1 VEQLLAT
8 KLYIPHTRPEL
19 VSRLRLTE
27 KLNDGLYRKLTL
39 VSAPA
44 GFGKTTLLSEWVQS
58 ICKSDPLVAIAW
70 LTLDDGDNDH
80 VRFLTYFIAALN
92 QAVGIETA
100 IGKGSLS
107 MLQSLQPP
115 PIETILTPLINEIA
129 NIPNR
134 ILLVLDDYHLI
145 EAQPIHEILIFL
157 LENIPPPMHLVIAT
171 REDLNLP
178 LARLR
183 AREQLTEIRAADL
196 RFKSTEVT
204 KFLNQIMGLSL
215 SVENI
220 AALERRTEGWIAGLQ
235 LAAISIRGHDNVT
248 SRIKSFTGSHR
259 FVLDYLIAEVLE
271 QQSEKVQTFLLQT
284 SILNRLT
291 GPLCDAVC
299 FENTETTTGQ
309 ENSQATLEILERAN
323 LFIVPLDDERR
334 WFRYHHLFADL
345 LRQRLHQTQP
355 EQVTTLHTR
364 ASKWYEQNGL
374 VDEAIDYA
382 LSAED
387 IERGVHLIEQHVDT
401 MWAHGEYAKLRRW
414 LEGLPDELV
423 LSRPQL
429 SIFRAWELFA
439 SGRPDTAERF
449 LQAAELAYDRD
460 TEQVSEVESQ
470 SQDQISKSNGL
481 RVRGRAAAIQ
491 AWIVAYRRDNIPGLI
506 QHLRQALEYLPDQDL
521 QWRVAVATTLGDTHA
536 YSGDLLAAYQARL
549 EALKACEAAGNN
561 YLYIY
566 NSAKLAL
573 NLNVQGQLLQALE
586 LCQQRV
592 HFANECG
599 MSHTAVVGWLLA
611 IMGDVLAET
620 NDLNEAFDLAKKSL
634 KLTERSGDV
643 NMLGWSCLCM
653 TKVLF
658 SKGKMTDAEEIVL
671 KLEKI
676 AHESIVPTWIMGMNA
691 AWHSRIWLA
700 QDKLEAASQWVEERG
715 LDPDKE
721 PTHMSGY
728 EYVAL
733 ARILITQGR
742 MDETK
747 RLLNLILEAAEVG
760 GYIMREIEVMILQAL
775 AYQAEGNTTAAMKNL
790 EHAFN
795 IAEPRGFYRIFVDE
809 GPSMAPLL
817 YEALERNISQN
828 YVKRLLQAFPID
840 ESEQLDSSKAQSTGF
855 DYIEPLSDREIEVL
869 QLISE
874 GLSNAIIASRLFL
887 SLGTVKTHAR
897 NIYGKL
903 GVHNRTEAVAR
914 ARVLGILSST

>member
-1 VEQLLAT
+1 VEQLLTT

-27 KLNDGLYRKLTL
+27 KLNDGLNHKLTL

-44 GFGKTTLLSEWVQS
+44 GFGKTTLISEWVQTV
-58 ICKSDPLVAIAW
+58 CESDPLVSTAW

-92 QAVGIETA
+92 QAVGIETS
-100 IGKGSLS
+100 IRKGSLS
-107 MLQSLQPP
+107 MLQSLQSP
-115 PIETILTPLINEIA
+115 PIEAILTPIINEIA
-129 NIPNR
+129 NIPNK

-145 EAQPIHEILIFL
+145 AAQSIHEILSFL
-157 LENIPPPMHLVIAT
+157 LENIPPQMHLVIAT
-171 REDLNLP
+171 REDLQLP

-183 AREQLTEIRAADL
+183 ARGQLSEIRAADL
-196 RFKSTEVT
+196 RFTSTEVAE
-204 KFLNQIMGLSL
+204 FLNQIMGLSL
-215 SVENI
+215 SVDNI

-235 LAAISIRGHDNVT
+235 LAAISIRGHDDAT

-259 FVLDYLIAEVLE
+259 FVLDYLIAEVLD

-291 GPLCDAVC
+291 GSLCDAVC
-299 FENTETTTGQ
+299 FENTEMATGLG
-309 ENSQATLEILERAN
+309 NSQATLEVLERAN
-323 LFIVPLDDERR
+323 LFIVPLDDERS

-345 LRQRLHQTQP
+345 LHQRLRQSQP
-355 EQVTTLHTR
+355 EWVPKLHTR

-374 VDEAIDYA
+374 IDEAIDHA

-414 LEGLPDELV
+414 LEGLPDEMV

-439 SGRPDTAERF
+439 SGRPDTVERF
-449 LQAAELAYDRD
+449 LQAAELAYARD
-460 TEQVSEVESQ
+460 TEQVSEVKSQ
-470 SQDQISKSNGL
+470 SRDQISKSSGL

-491 AWIVAYRRDNIPGLI
+491 AWIAAYRRDNISGLI
-506 QHLRQALEYLPDQDL
+506 QHLREALEYLPDQDL
-521 QWRVAVATTLGDTHA
+521 QWRVAVATTLGDSHA

-592 HFANECG
+592 RFANECG
-599 MSHTAVVGWLLA
+599 MSQTAVVGWLLA

-620 NDLNEAFDLAKKSL
+620 NELNEAFDLAKKSL
-634 KLTERSGDV
+634 KLTERGGDV
-643 NMLGWSCLCM
+643 SMLGWSCLCM

-658 SKGKMTDAEEIVL
+658 SKGEMTDAEEIVL
-671 KLEKI
+671 KLEKV

-700 QDKLEAASQWVEERG
+700 QGNLEAASQWVEECG
-715 LDPDKE
+715 LDPDGE

-733 ARILITQGR
+733 ARILIAQGR

-760 GYIMREIEVMILQAL
+760 RYIMREIEVRILQAL
-775 AYQAEGNTTAAMKNL
+775 AYQAEGEITEAVKNL

-795 IAEPRGFYRIFVDE
+795 IAEPRGFYRIFVNE

-817 YEALERNISQN
+817 YEALDRNIFQD

-840 ESEQLDSSKAQSTGF
+840 ESEQIDPTETQNVESG
-855 DYIEPLSDREIEVL
+855 YIEPLSDREIEVL
-869 QLISE
+869 QLIAE
-874 GLSNAIIASRLFL
+874 GMSNAKIASRLVL
-887 SLGTVKTHAR
+887 SLDTVKTHAR
-897 NIYGKL
+897 NIYSKL

-914 ARVLGILSST
+914 ARILGILTST

>member
-1 VEQLLAT
+1 MEQLLAT
-8 KLYIPHTRPEL
+8 KLYIPHSRPEL

-27 KLNDGLYRKLTL
+27 KLNDGLHRKLTL

-44 GFGKTTLLSEWVQS
+44 GFGKTTMLSEWVQA
-58 ICKSDPLVAIAW
+58 IGKTNPLVAIAW
-70 LTLDDGDNDH
+70 LTLDGGDNDY

-92 QAVGIETA
+92 QAAGIETS

-129 NIPNR
+129 NLSNR

-196 RFKSTEVT
+196 RFTSTEVT
-204 KFLNQIMGLSL
+204 EFLNQIMGLSL

-235 LAAISIRGHDNVT
+235 LAAISIRGHDDAT

-284 SILNRLT
+284 SILKRLT

-299 FENTETTTGQ
+299 FGNTETTTGQ
-309 ENSQATLEILERAN
+309 ENSQVTLEILERAN

-355 EQVTTLHTR
+355 ERVPTLHTR
-364 ASKWYEQNGL
+364 ASKWYERNGL
-374 VDEAIDYA
+374 IDEAIDHA
-382 LSAED
+382 LNAED
-387 IERGVHLIEQHVDT
+387 IERGVQLIEQHIDT
-401 MWAHGEYAKLRRW
+401 IWAHGEYAKLRRW

-429 SIFRAWELFA
+429 SIFRAWDLFA
-439 SGRPDTAERF
+439 GGWLDAGERF
-449 LQAAELAYDRD
+449 LQAAELAYDLD
-460 TEQVSEVESQ
+460 TEQVSETESQ
-470 SQDQISKSNGL
+470 SQDQIFKSSRQG
-481 RVRGRAAAIQ
+481 VRGRAAAIQ
-491 AWIVAYRRDNIPGLI
+491 AWMAAYRHHNISGLI

-521 QWRVAVATTLGDTHA
+521 HWRSAVAITLADTYA
-536 YSGDLLAAYQARL
+536 FNGDLQAAYQARL
-549 EALKACEAAGNN
+549 EALKICEAANNN
-561 YLYIY
+561 YLYMY
-566 NSAKLAL
+566 NSAKMAL
-573 NLNVQGQLLQALE
+573 NLKYQGRLLQVQE
-586 LCQQRV
+586 LCQQRIR
-592 HFANECG
+592 FANECG
-599 MSHTAVVGWLLA
+599 MSQTAVVGWLLA

-620 NDLNEAFDLAKKSL
+620 NDLDGAFDLAKNSL
-634 KLTERSGDV
+634 KLTEHGGDV
-643 NMLGWSCLCM
+643 SMLGWSYLCL
-653 TKVLF
+653 TRVLF
-658 SKGKMTDAEEIVL
+658 SKGDMTGAEEIVL
-671 KLEKI
+671 KLEKL
-676 AHESIVPTWIMGMNA
+676 AHETIVPAWIVDMNA

-700 QDKLEAASQWVEERG
+700 QGNLEAASQWVEERG
-715 LDPDKE
+715 LDPCEE
-721 PTHMSGY
+721 PTHMSGF

-733 ARILITQGR
+733 ARILIAQRR
-742 MDETK
+742 MNETT
-747 RLLNLILEAAEVG
+747 RLLQCMLEVAEEG
-760 GYIMREIEVMILQAL
+760 GDIMRVIEILILQAL
-775 AYQAEGNTTAAMKNL
+775 AFQAEVDTTRAMTTL
-790 EHAFN
+790 EQALT
-795 IAEPRGFYRIFVDE
+795 IAEQMGFYRIFMDE
-809 GPSMAPLL
+809 GASMAPLL
-817 YEALERNISQN
+817 YEALERDIAPD
-828 YVKRLLQAFPID
+828 YVNRLLQAFPID
-840 ESEQLDSSKAQSTGF
+840 ESEQIDLVEPQNAESG
-855 DYIEPLSDREIEVL
+855 YIEPLSEREIEVL
-869 QLISE
+869 QLIAE
-874 GLSNAIIASRLFL
+874 GLTNSEIASRLVL

>member
-27 KLNDGLYRKLTL
+27 KLNDGLHRKLTL

-44 GFGKTTLLSEWVQS
+44 GFGKTTLISEWVQAVA
-58 ICKSDPLVAIAW
+58 KSDPLVAIAW

-92 QAVGIETA
+92 QAVGIETS

-107 MLQSLQPP
+107 MLQALQPP

-129 NIPNR
+129 SIPNK

-145 EAQPIHEILIFL
+145 ATQPINKILSFL
-157 LENIPPPMHLVIAT
+157 LENLPPQMHLVIAT

-183 AREQLTEIRAADL
+183 AREQLTAIRAAEL
-196 RFKSTEVT
+196 RFTSTEVT
-204 KFLNQIMGLSL
+204 EFLNQIMGLSL

-235 LAAISIRGHDNVT
+235 LAAISIRGHDDAT
-248 SRIKSFTGSHR
+248 SRVKSFTGSHR
-259 FVLDYLIAEVLE
+259 FVLDYLISEVLE
-271 QQSEKVQTFLLQT
+271 QQSEKVQSFLLQT

-291 GPLCDAVC
+291 GSLCDAVC
-299 FENTETTTGQ
+299 FENPETTTGQ
-309 ENSQATLEILERAN
+309 ENSQATLELLERAN
-323 LFIVPLDDERR
+323 LFIVPLDDELR

-345 LRQRLHQTQP
+345 LRQRLRQTQP
-355 EQVTTLHTR
+355 EKIPTLHSR
-364 ASKWYEQNGL
+364 ASKWYEQNEL
-374 VDEAIDYA
+374 IDEAIDHA

-387 IERGVHLIEQHVDT
+387 IERGVTLIEQHVDT
-401 MWAHGEYAKLRRW
+401 VWTYGEYAKLQRW

-439 SGRPDTAERF
+439 GGRPDAGERF
-449 LQAAELAYDRD
+449 LQAAELAYDLD
-460 TEQVSEVESQ
+460 TEQVPETESQ
-470 SQDQISKSNGL
+470 NQDRISKSSGL
-481 RVRGRAAAIQ
+481 RVQGRAAAIQ
-491 AWIVAYRRDNIPGLI
+491 AWIAAYRRQNISGLI
-506 QHLRQALEYLPDQDL
+506 QHLLQALEYLPDQDL
-521 QWRVAVATTLGDTHA
+521 HWRSAVAITLADTYA
-536 YSGDLLAAYQARL
+536 FNGDLQAAYQARL
-549 EALKACEAAGNN
+549 EALKMCEAAGNN

-566 NSAKLAL
+566 NSAKMAI
-573 NLNVQGQLLQALE
+573 NLKFQGRLLQAQE
-586 LCQQRV
+586 LCKQRV
-592 HFANECG
+592 RFASESG
-599 MSHTAVVGWLLA
+599 MSQTAVVGWLLA

-620 NDLNEAFDLAKKSL
+620 NDLDGAFDLAEKSMS
-634 KLTERSGDV
+634 LTEHGGDV
-643 NMLGWSCLCM
+643 NMLGWSYLFL
-653 TKVLF
+653 TRILF
-658 SKGKMTDAEEIVL
+658 SKGNMTGAEETVL
-671 KLEKI
+671 KLEKV
-676 AHESIVPTWIMGMNA
+676 AHETIVPAWIVDMNA
-691 AWHSRIWLA
+691 AWHSRIWIA
-700 QDKLEAASQWVEERG
+700 QDKLEAASQWAEERG

-721 PTHMSGY
+721 PTHMSGF

-733 ARILITQGR
+733 ARILIAQGR
-742 MDETK
+742 MDETTN
-747 RLLNLILEAAEVG
+747 LLRYMLELAESGGDIMRVIEILILQT
-760 GYIMREIEVMILQAL
+760 LAL
-775 AYQAEGNTTAAMKNL
+775 QAEGDTACAVTTL
-790 EHAFN
+790 ERALT
-795 IAEPRGFYRIFVDE
+795 IAEPRGFYRIFADE

-817 YEALERNISQN
+817 YEALDRDIATG

-840 ESEQLDSSKAQSTGF
+840 EPEQLVPLETQSARSG
-855 DYIEPLSDREIEVL
+855 YIEPISDREIEVL
-869 QLISE
+869 QLIAEGMTNSE
-874 GLSNAIIASRLFL
+874 IASRLVL

-914 ARVLGILSST
+914 SRVLGILQST

>member
-8 KLYIPHTRPEL
+8 KLYIPHSRPEL

-27 KLNDGLYRKLTL
+27 KLNDGLHRKLTL

-44 GFGKTTLLSEWVQS
+44 GFGKTTMLSEWVQA
-58 ICKSDPLVAIAW
+58 IGKTNPLVAIAW
-70 LTLDDGDNDH
+70 LTLDGGDNDY

-92 QAVGIETA
+92 QAAGIETS

-129 NIPNR
+129 NLSNR

-196 RFKSTEVT
+196 RFTSTEVT
-204 KFLNQIMGLSL
+204 EFLNQIMGLSL

-235 LAAISIRGHDNVT
+235 LAAISIRGHDDAT

-284 SILNRLT
+284 SILKRLT

-309 ENSQATLEILERAN
+309 ENSQETLEILERAN

-355 EQVTTLHTR
+355 ERVPTLHTR
-364 ASKWYEQNGL
+364 ASKWYERNGL
-374 VDEAIDYA
+374 IDEAIDHA
-382 LSAED
+382 LNAED
-387 IERGVHLIEQHVDT
+387 IERGVQLIEQHIDT
-401 MWAHGEYAKLRRW
+401 IWAHGEYAKLRRW

-429 SIFRAWELFA
+429 SIFRAWDLFA
-439 SGRPDTAERF
+439 GGWLDAGERF
-449 LQAAELAYDRD
+449 LQAAELAYDLD
-460 TEQVSEVESQ
+460 TEQVSETESQ
-470 SQDQISKSNGL
+470 SQDQIFKSSRQG
-481 RVRGRAAAIQ
+481 VRGRAAAIQ
-491 AWIVAYRRDNIPGLI
+491 AWMAAYRHHNISGLI
-506 QHLRQALEYLPDQDL
+506 QHLRQALEYLPNQDL
-521 QWRVAVATTLGDTHA
+521 HWRSAVAITLADTYA
-536 YSGDLLAAYQARL
+536 FNGDLQAAYQARL
-549 EALKACEAAGNN
+549 EALKICEAANNN
-561 YLYIY
+561 YLYMY
-566 NSAKLAL
+566 NSAKMAL
-573 NLNVQGQLLQALE
+573 NLKYQGRLLQVQE
-586 LCQQRV
+586 LCQQRIR
-592 HFANECG
+592 FANECG
-599 MSHTAVVGWLLA
+599 MSQTAVVGWLLA

-620 NDLNEAFDLAKKSL
+620 NDLDGAFDLAKNSL
-634 KLTERSGDV
+634 KLTEHGGDV
-643 NMLGWSCLCM
+643 SMLGWSYLCL
-653 TKVLF
+653 TRVLF
-658 SKGKMTDAEEIVL
+658 SKGDMTGAEEIVL
-671 KLEKI
+671 KLEKL
-676 AHESIVPTWIMGMNA
+676 AHETIVPAWIVDMNA

-700 QDKLEAASQWVEERG
+700 QGNLEAASQWVEERG
-715 LDPDKE
+715 LDPCEE
-721 PTHMSGY
+721 PTHMSGF

-733 ARILITQGR
+733 ARILIAQRR
-742 MDETK
+742 MNETT
-747 RLLNLILEAAEVG
+747 RLLQCMLEVAEVG
-760 GYIMREIEVMILQAL
+760 GDIMRVIEILILQAL
-775 AYQAEGNTTAAMKNL
+775 AFQAEVDTTRAMTTL
-790 EHAFN
+790 EQALT
-795 IAEPRGFYRIFVDE
+795 IAEQMGFYRIFMDE
-809 GPSMAPLL
+809 GASMAPLL
-817 YEALERNISQN
+817 YEALERDIAPD
-828 YVKRLLQAFPID
+828 YVNRLLQAFPID
-840 ESEQLDSSKAQSTGF
+840 ESEQIDLVEPQNAESG
-855 DYIEPLSDREIEVL
+855 YIEPLSEREIEVL
-869 QLISE
+869 QLIAE
-874 GLSNAIIASRLFL
+874 GLTNSEIASRLVL